1 MPEPKVRWDFSIGN
15 LVNLAVLIVGIGVAW
30 GVMSSRSESSQSALL
45 KLNTNVYNIEERVRT
60 LELNQT
66 RSDERLSNI
75 LQSLARI
82 ESRLERFETSTDLK
96 HKPTK

>member
-82 ESRLERFETSTDLK
+82 ESRLERFENTPDLK
-96 HKPTK
+96 QKSK

>member
-45 KLNTNVYNIEERVRT
+45 KLNGNMVSIEERVRT

-82 ESRLERFETSTDLK
+82 ESRLERFETNTDLN